1 MACIHLPSAAPANP
15 SQHTGRQ
22 LCVLGGPAPGQTLPS
37 SGTARRIPKRSEQA
51 GDGTSTSPGLTAAT
65 KLITTLVQC
74 KGMRASYPSPAMT
87 STILPCGEALLVV
100 LGTGQDPSTLP
111 LRTRAALC
119 KQSLCLLFFLPWL
132 KRSISG

>member
-22 LCVLGGPAPGQTLPS
+22 LCILGGPAPGQTLPS
-37 SGTARRIPKRSEQA
+37 SGTARRIPKCSEQA

-74 KGMRASYPSPAMT
+74 KGMRASSPPATT
-87 STILPCGEALLVV
+87 STILPCREALLVV
-100 LGTGQDPSTLP
+100 LSTGQDPSTLP
-111 LRTRAALC
+111 LRTQAALC
-119 KQSLCLLFFLPWL
+119 RQSLCLLFFLPWL